1 MLQDEERILE
11 WLRKNPD
18 LLMRVGKLKDVAQSG
33 PEQMNR
39 IDLAEGEVIR
49 EVDAIGREIL
59 SQWAAQ
65 TDGSKLSAL
74 RRRSRRTVKKTM
86 MEPSGPVEVRRGF
99 GRVQSFDCHI
109 YWRGSDRG
117 RFVLR

>member
-59 SQWAAQ
+59 SQWAAHKQ
-65 TDGSKLSAL
+65 TQASTAALAQEKTRRHSKKNS
-74 RRRSRRTVKKTM
+74 
-86 MEPSGPVEVRRGF
+86 
-99 GRVQSFDCHI
+99 
-109 YWRGSDRG
+109 
-117 RFVLR
+117 